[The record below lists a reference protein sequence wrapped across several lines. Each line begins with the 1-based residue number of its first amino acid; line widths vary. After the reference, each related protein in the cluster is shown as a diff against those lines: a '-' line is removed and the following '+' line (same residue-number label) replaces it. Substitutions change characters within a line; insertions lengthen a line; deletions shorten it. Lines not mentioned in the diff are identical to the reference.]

1 MWFLNLYF
9 LVPTWVSEA
18 AWFWWAVKTDDWVS
32 MIIHVLRGVAW
43 TGLHVGAMRLRA
55 AVAGLPPADLQK
67 FLIDTIFKGA
77 AGTMVSVLF
86 VSFRTTKCVF
96 EENFVSCSNTASSA
110 GYVCLFLLM
119 WWFQKIVQASIKYE
133 WRQHLALTVEKL
145 AHLEIGWRR
154 QAQAALMT
162 LTGLSGLLLFST
174 MDAKSSDYRLIRAV
188 GLVGCFCGFFSIS
201 IEIFSTHKFK
211 ENSQISNR
219 TRSGAMS
226 SGSEDDKK
234 VEECSAAYIVVCFL
248 LTLLNVI
255 LWTCYAITLESHWW
269 MVANSI
275 WAVVVTSYILS
286 IFMKPKREDT
296 LFEAISCLASEGFDS
311 RLCENSASA
320 TKFLSLNLIC
330 LTLKSLLNKATP
342 KFVQRAMILSYEDLA
357 RVNLK
362 FLQKIQGTL
371 FAVTAMC
378 SLFLFSVVGV
388 EAEPNEG
395 VYLAGQVG
403 AICIGV
409 AVLID
414 VKLMLGVLKGAGTTE
429 VEGQAEQE
437 HSEVDPAKRFSAS
450 HISDGL
456 ALGAVV

>member
-1 MWFLNLYF
+1 
-9 LVPTWVSEA
+9 
-18 AWFWWAVKTDDWVS
+18 
-32 MIIHVLRGVAW
+32 
-43 TGLHVGAMRLRA
+43 
-55 AVAGLPPADLQK
+55 
-67 FLIDTIFKGA
+67 
-77 AGTMVSVLF
+77 
-86 VSFRTTKCVF
+86 
-96 EENFVSCSNTASSA
+96 
-110 GYVCLFLLM
+110 
-119 WWFQKIVQASIKYE
+119 
-133 WRQHLALTVEKL
+133 
-145 AHLEIGWRR
+145 
-154 QAQAALMT
+154 MT
-162 LTGLSGLLLFST
+162 
-174 MDAKSSDYRLIRAV
+174 
-188 GLVGCFCGFFSIS
+188 
-201 IEIFSTHKFK
+201 
-211 ENSQISNR
+211 
-219 TRSGAMS
+219 
-226 SGSEDDKK
+226 KK

-296 LFEAISCLASEGFDS
+296 LYKRFFYSHFFCFAILSEVANLIGSYRDGFIGAAISGAIRIPIWCVVFNRFGAKIRREVIAKLSEVELTEFLCGAVLMRGTAAMAPMLFLSFEAISCLASEGFDS

-450 HISDGL
+450 
-456 ALGAVV
+456 